1 MTFRLLRKIW
11 RPSSGPRRTKPE
23 VTFVLDF
30 AGADGTIE
38 ADAVAL
44 SSAMVNFL
52 ENALDACHMDRTKK
66 DHTITFSAKRSGS
79 RVVFEITDNGL
90 GMDQETRNNLFT
102 LFFSS
107 KGSRGT
113 GIGLFVSNHVITQH
127 HGHISV
133 ESEYGKGTRIQV
145 ELPAKQTLSPQSIG
159 YPKDAERHV
168 LRCC

>member
-1 MTFRLLRKIW
+1 
-11 RPSSGPRRTKPE
+11 
-23 VTFVLDF
+23 
-30 AGADGTIE
+30 
-38 ADAVAL
+38 VAL

-52 ENALDACHMDRTKK
+52 ENALDACQMDRSKQ
-66 DHTITFSAKRSGS
+66 DHTVAFSAKKTGDRIL
-79 RVVFEITDNGL
+79 FEITDNGL
-90 GMDQETRNNLFT
+90 GMDEETKNNMFT

-133 ESEYGKGTRIQV
+133 ESEYGQGTRIHV
-145 ELPAKQTLSPQSIG
+145 ELPAEQPLSPQSIG

-168 LRCC
+168 LGVAELH